1 MVLHRASIAVTVRM
15 GYLMKFKSP
24 DFLWD
29 TLDVAIW
36 SNIEQGLAITAGSL
50 ATLRP
55 LYRDITKRLLGWTD
69 AGTGTFPSEHKDS
82 RKWYRTPSVEHQ
94 KKSGP
99 FSLTSITRVGVEE
112 PRGSAE
118 SDKEFAARTGRPV
131 PPKLRDDLVTA
142 SEDSKGFN
150 SWRIQVGNRSDDDLT
165 VARGITR
172 QTDVFLE
179 SSSHR

>member
-1 MVLHRASIAVTVRM
+1 M
-15 GYLMKFKSP
+15 GYLLKFKSP

-36 SNIEQGLAITAGSL
+36 SDIEQGLAITAGSL

-55 LYRDITKRLLGWTD
+55 LYRQLTNFLGWSEG
-69 AGTGTFPSEHKDS
+69 ASQTFPTGDHKGT
-82 RKWYRTPSVEHQ
+82 RGWYRTPSDDNG

-99 FSLTSITRVGVEE
+99 FSLVSISRVGNDNDDS
-112 PRGSAE
+112 RKSGSSGEDLA
-118 SDKEFAARTGRPV
+118 DRVGRPERI
-131 PPKLRDDLVTA
+131 KLRNDLVESHEQDA
-142 SEDSKGFN
+142 GFN
-150 SWRIQVGNRSDDDLT
+150 SWRIQVGDRGEEEVT

-179 SSSHR
+179 RNDHRI